1 MVLMSHKLE
10 EFEMAVSKLDAVV
23 READQGEKLWF
34 YGGGVH
40 TWLATSAET
49 GGAFLL
55 FDDVMT
61 RGKTTPLHTHPVD
74 ETLYMLDGTLRVHI
88 DGREHEV
95 GRGGVVMVPRGV
107 PHAFMVTSESARVLC
122 LETPGTSEAFY
133 RGASEPLTAALEAA
147 SPVDFDRLRASAAR
161 NGGIE
166 ILGPPPFER

>member
-1 MVLMSHKLE
+1 
-10 EFEMAVSKLDAVV
+10 MAVSKVGPVV
-23 READQGEKLWF
+23 RAEGEGEKLWF

-61 RGKTTPLHTHPVD
+61 KGKMTPLHTHPVD
-74 ETLYMLDGTLRVHI
+74 ETLYVLDGAIVVHI
-88 DGREHEV
+88 DGRV
-95 GRGGVVMVPRGV
+95 YPVAQGGVAMVPRGV
-107 PHAFMVTSESARVLC
+107 AHAFLVTSETARLLT

-133 RGASEPLTAALEAA
+133 RGASEPWTPSLEAA
-147 SPVDFDRLRASAAR
+147 APVDFERVRASAVK

-166 ILGPPPFER
+166 ILGPPPFAR

>member
-1 MVLMSHKLE
+1 ML
-10 EFEMAVSKLDAVV
+10 VSQLGPIV
-23 READQGEKLWF
+23 RAEGEGEKLWF

-40 TWLATSAET
+40 TWLATSSET

-61 RGKTTPLHTHPVD
+61 KGKMTPLHTHPVD
-74 ETLYMLDGTLRVHI
+74 ETLYMLDGAILVHI

-95 GRGGVVMVPRGV
+95 ACGGVAMVPRGV
-107 PHAFMVTSESARVLC
+107 PHAFMVTTDSARLLT

-133 RGASEPLTAALEAA
+133 RGASEPLTASLEAA
-147 SPVDFDRLRASAAR
+147 GPVDFERVRASALR

-166 ILGPPPFER
+166 ILGPPPFRR